1 MAISINGSWTS
12 CQKKITKPQ
21 TSNFKPQTSN
31 SRMST
36 AVIQTTNLNFS
47 FSNGFKTLRDVNLF
61 VPKGSVYGF
70 LGPNGAGKTT
80 TLRLLLGLLKN
91 QQGKLEI
98 FGKEFGSHRIEI
110 LKRLGSLIEQPSL
123 YLHLT
128 AKENL
133 DIYRLIYK
141 ADKTR
146 INEVLKI
153 VGLDNT
159 GKKKA
164 KQFSLGMK
172 QRLSIA
178 IALLHQPELLILD
191 EPTNGL
197 DPNGII
203 ETRELIKKL
212 NKEHN
217 TTVIVSSHILNEV
230 ERMAS
235 HVGIIHKGKM
245 LFQGPLPELQQMKTR
260 PTALEIN
267 TNDNGRAMQ
276 LLQSQCSAQ
285 QHTDKIVLSFQSNE
299 ESATINKL
307 LVQNGINVYAL
318 HPQQSDLEQLF
329 LDITSNN

>member
-1 MAISINGSWTS
+1 
-12 CQKKITKPQ
+12 
-21 TSNFKPQTSN
+21 
-31 SRMST
+31 MSEP
-36 AVIQTTNLNFS
+36 VIQTTNLNFS
-47 FSNGFKTLRDVNLF
+47 FSNGARTLQDVNLF
-61 VPKGSVYGF
+61 VPRGSVYGF

-91 QQGKLEI
+91 QHGKLEI
-98 FGKEFGSHRIEI
+98 FGKEFSSHRIEI

-141 ADKTR
+141 VDRSR

-153 VGLDNT
+153 VGLEYT
-159 GKKKA
+159 GKKKV

-212 NKEHN
+212 NKVHN

-245 LFQGPLPELQQMKTR
+245 LFQGTLTELQQMKSR
-260 PTALEIN
+260 QTALEIE
-267 TNDNGRAMQ
+267 TNDNTAAAQ
-276 LLQSQCSAQ
+276 LLQSYSL
-285 QHTDKIVLSFQSNE
+285 KSVNGKLVLPFESN
-299 ESATINKL
+299 AKTAAINKL
-307 LVQNGINVYAL
+307 LVQNGVEVYAL
-318 HPQQSDLEQLF
+318 HSQQDDLEQLF
-329 LDITSNN
+329 LDITSKN

>member
-1 MAISINGSWTS
+1 MHT
-12 CQKKITKPQ
+12 P
-21 TSNFKPQTSN
+21 
-31 SRMST
+31 
-36 AVIQTTNLNFS
+36 VIQTTNLNFS
-47 FSNGFKTLRDVNLF
+47 FGNGVKTLDNVNLL
-61 VPKGSVYGF
+61 VPQGSVFGF

-98 FGKEFGSHRIEI
+98 FGQEFSSHRIDI

-141 ADKTR
+141 VPKTR
-146 INEVLKI
+146 VEEVLKI
-153 VGLDNT
+153 VGLENT

-203 ETRELIKKL
+203 ETRELIKRL
-212 NKEHN
+212 NREHN
-217 TTVIVSSHILNEV
+217 TTILVSSHILNEM
-230 ERMAS
+230 ERMAT

-245 LFQGPLPELQQMKTR
+245 LFQGTLPELQKMKTSQ
-260 PTALEIN
+260 TALEIE
-267 TNDNGRAMQ
+267 TNDNSKAAQ
-276 LLQSQCSAQ
+276 LLQDFAVKQ
-285 QHTDKIVLSFQSNE
+285 QEGKILLPFQSKENT
-299 ESATINKL
+299 AHINKL
-307 LVQNGINVYAL
+307 LINSGLDVYTL

>member
-1 MAISINGSWTS
+1 MTDYPVIKT
-12 CQKKITKPQ
+12 
-21 TSNFKPQTSN
+21 
-31 SRMST
+31 T
-36 AVIQTTNLNFS
+36 ALNFS
-47 FSNGFKTLRDVNLF
+47 FSSGIKTLDNINLV
-61 VPKGSVYGF
+61 VPQGSVYGF

-98 FGKEFGSHRIEI
+98 FGKEFSSHRIEI

-123 YLHLT
+123 YQHLT

-133 DIYRLIYK
+133 EIYRLLYHV
-141 ADKTR
+141 DKNR
-146 INEVLKI
+146 ITEVLKI

-260 PTALEIN
+260 QTTLEIE
-267 TNDNGRAMQ
+267 TNNNKAASQ
-276 LLQSQCSAQ
+276 LLQSYSLKNIAG
-285 QHTDKIVLSFQSNE
+285 KLVLSY
-299 ESATINKL
+299 ESKEHVAAINKL
-307 LVQNGINVYAL
+307 LVQNGIEVYAL

-329 LDITSNN
+329 LDITSSN

>member
-1 MAISINGSWTS
+1 MTDHPVIKT
-12 CQKKITKPQ
+12 
-21 TSNFKPQTSN
+21 
-31 SRMST
+31 T
-36 AVIQTTNLNFS
+36 ALNFS
-47 FSNGFKTLRDVNLF
+47 FSSGVKTLDNINLV
-61 VPKGSVYGF
+61 VPQGSVYGF

-98 FGKEFGSHRIEI
+98 FGKEFSSHRMEI

-123 YLHLT
+123 YQHLT

-133 DIYRLIYK
+133 EIYRLIYHV
-141 ADKTR
+141 DKNR
-146 INEVLKI
+146 ITEVLKI
-153 VGLDNT
+153 VGLDHT

-260 PTALEIN
+260 QTTLDIE
-267 TNDNGRAMQ
+267 TNNNEAAAQ
-276 LLQSQCSAQ
+276 LLQSYPLKNNAG
-285 QHTDKIVLSFQSNE
+285 KLVLSYESNE
-299 ESATINKL
+299 HVAAINKL
-307 LVQNGINVYAL
+307 LVQNGIEVYAL

-329 LDITSNN
+329 LDITSNNA

>member
-1 MAISINGSWTS
+1 
-12 CQKKITKPQ
+12 
-21 TSNFKPQTSN
+21 
-31 SRMST
+31 MST

-47 FSNGFKTLRDVNLF
+47 FSNGFKTLQDINLF
-61 VPKGSVYGF
+61 VPEGSVYGF

-98 FGKEFGSHRIEI
+98 FGKEFSSHRIEI

-123 YLHLT
+123 YQHLT

-133 DIYRLIYK
+133 EIYRLIYHV
-141 ADKTR
+141 DKNR

-153 VGLDNT
+153 VGLDHT

-260 PTALEIN
+260 PTTLEIV
-267 TNDNGRAMQ
+267 TNNNEAAAQM
-276 LLQSQCSAQ
+276 LQSYSLKTIAG
-285 QHTDKIVLSFQSNE
+285 KLVLSY
-299 ESATINKL
+299 ESKEHTAAINKL
-307 LVQNGINVYAL
+307 LVQSGIEVYDL

-329 LDITSNN
+329 LDITSAN